1 MQTIARKVKIY
12 ETKLYRKIK
21 HNFETINQYSKS
33 MSTHSLR
40 KANEISREIKLEPTR
55 KEICVQEIK

>member
-40 KANEISREIKLEPTR
+40 KANAISREIKNLSRPER
-55 KEICVQEIK
+55 RFVSKK